1 MMRSFPGGRRVPP
14 ACRTDRESQ
23 RMIET
28 SWPYI
33 ATTPLA
39 FVHAPLLALAP

>member
-1 MMRSFPGGRRVPP
+1 
-14 ACRTDRESQ
+14 
-23 RMIET
+23 MIET